1 MKMMKLSIALI
12 FFLSSLSGFSAFC
25 GAKGYTSV
33 FKKNVQRNT
42 ANDFKSNLTQDVQ
55 SFLNILRNKKVVAV
69 LTTAQKPANSSKKET
84 LALKL
89 K

>member
-12 FFLSSLSGFSAFC
+12 FFISSLSGFSAFSVS
-25 GAKGYTSV
+25 KGYTSV
-33 FKKNVQRNT
+33 FKKQVQRNT
-42 ANDFKSNLTQDVQ
+42 ANEFKSNLTEDVQ
-55 SFLNILRNKKVVAV
+55 SLLNILRKKKVVAV
-69 LTTAQKPANSSKKET
+69 LTTAQKKASSSKNET